1 MRQPTPTDLV
11 LRHESTNDRKERMD
25 IRRQIMRRMKRE
37 PGFREAFNFLE
48 RG

>member
-1 MRQPTPTDLV
+1 MKQPTPTDLV
-11 LRHESTNDRKERMD
+11 LRHESTNDKNERMA

-37 PGFREAFNFLE
+37 AGFREAFNFLE